1 MTSLNDLLTKPQTL
15 YRGDKLNT
23 IKLYE
28 TSTNV
33 NPIQLTAPSSI
44 SSDITLTLPNS
55 DGDSGQ
61 FLKTDGEGILSWD
74 TIGDTTNITVSAN
87 NSTNETVYPLFVD
100 GATGSQG
107 AETDTGLT
115 YNPSSGILTSTGFT
129 GNLTG
134 SASELTV
141 SANNSTNETVYPL
154 FVDGATGSQGVE
166 TDTGLTYNPS
176 SGKLLSCNINEKQ
189 TYILNSGSWTNSS
202 TVNQWI
208 NIVTGISMDINGY
221 FSYLLAADGFYRDT
235 NWGQLRFRLR
245 FVKGGTTYYF
255 PRGDETE
262 SLTTYATETNA
273 YHMNQYYTDN
283 SRLDS
288 FMMSYSNSVKIDPG
302 TWTIS
307 IQNYMVRSGTA
318 RWNSIYGQIRLNI
331 F

>member
-1 MTSLNDLLTKPQTL
+1 MTSLNDLLINSRTL
-15 YRGDKLNT
+15 YRGDNINT

-28 TSTNV
+28 TSTNE
-33 NPIQLTAPSSI
+33 NSIQLTAPSSI

-87 NSTNETVYPLFVD
+87 NSANETVYPLFVD

-115 YNPSSGILTSTGFT
+115 YNPSSGVLTSTGFT

-154 FVDGATGSQGVE
+154 FVDGATGSQGAE

-176 SGKLLSCNINEKQ
+176 SGKLLSCNINERQ
-189 TYILNSGSWTNSS
+189 TYIRSSSSWTNSVAGVWS
-202 TVNQWI
+202 A
-208 NIVTGISMDINGY
+208 VTASFDMDINGY
-221 FSYLLAADGFYRDT
+221 FSYLLAADGFWKDG
-235 NWGQLRFRLR
+235 NAGELRFRLKV
-245 FVKGGTTYYF
+245 VKGGTTYYF

-273 YHMNQYYTDN
+273 YHMNYYYTTH

-288 FMMSYSNSVKIDPG
+288 FMMSYSNSIKIDPG
-302 TWTIS
+302 TWTITV
-307 IQNYMVRSGTA
+307 QNYSSTTNVS
-318 RWNSIYGQIRLNI
+318 WSSIYGQIRLNI